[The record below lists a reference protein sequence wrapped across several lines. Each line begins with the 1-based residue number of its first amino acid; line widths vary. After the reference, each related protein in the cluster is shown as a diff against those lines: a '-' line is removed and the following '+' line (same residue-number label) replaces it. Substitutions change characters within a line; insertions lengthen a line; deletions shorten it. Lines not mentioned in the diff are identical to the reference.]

1 MTAVQISEDIHLRMA
16 KKRIEILEKYN
27 LRFDMKDLADAA
39 IEEGFDKIEK
49 RLGIVKVTW
58 AKMSIINK
66 INKQNIKRLKYGNSK

>member
-1 MTAVQISEDIHLRMA
+1 MISYDLLIRSDRGKIMTAVQISEDIHLRMA

-49 RLGIVKVTW
+49 RLGIVKVT
-58 AKMSIINK
+58 
-66 INKQNIKRLKYGNSK
+66 